1 MMLLQLHLDFAFASI
16 LIYEIDL
23 DRAMLILP
31 EKNNWCN
38 NFILGIVAKY
48 NNPPSPPLK
57 SSQNLEFSDNF
68 RGNRT
73 KLIRS
78 NLL

>member
-1 MMLLQLHLDFAFASI
+1 MLLQLHFDFAFASI

-23 DRAMLILP
+23 DRAILILP

-48 NNPPSPPLK
+48 NYSPPL
-57 SSQNLEFSDNF
+57 EII
-68 RGNRT
+68 T
-73 KLIRS
+73 KPRIFG
-78 NLL
+78 